1 MLSLNHVTQGKGGQE
16 ETGMW
21 VTYTFEPTSRT
32 QLERHIIP
40 GLQHLPLG
48 KVNGV
53 NLQRF
58 TWEMFV
64 INACSSA

>member
-1 MLSLNHVTQGKGGQE
+1 MLFRKKGGQE
-16 ETGMW
+16 EIGIW
-21 VTYTFEPTSRT
+21 VMYTFEQMSRT
-32 QLERHIIP
+32 QLERHTIP
-40 GLQHLPLG
+40 GLQRLPLA

-64 INACSSA
+64 INA

>member
-1 MLSLNHVTQGKGGQE
+1 MLSLNHVTQGKGGKE
-16 ETGMW
+16 EIGM
-21 VTYTFEPTSRT
+21 YTFEQMSRT

-64 INACSSA
+64 INACSFA

>member
-1 MLSLNHVTQGKGGQE
+1 MLTLKHFIQKKGDQE
-16 ETGMW
+16 EIGIW
-21 VTYTFEPTSRT
+21 VMYTFEQLSRT
-32 QLERHIIP
+32 QLERHIIR
-40 GLQHLPLG
+40 GLQRLPLG

-64 INACSSA
+64 INAYSFA